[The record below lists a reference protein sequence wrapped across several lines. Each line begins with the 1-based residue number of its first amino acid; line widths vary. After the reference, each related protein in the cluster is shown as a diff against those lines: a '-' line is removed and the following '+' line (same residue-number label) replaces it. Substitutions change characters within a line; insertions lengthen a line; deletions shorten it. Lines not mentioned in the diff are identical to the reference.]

1 MEREKPRLPSD
12 IECIEHECLRSTAK
26 RTRAQRGLE
35 VLLRIV
41 SITLRIVSIKILELV
56 NIREGKGDKRAVT
69 PFDSRNRAIRTK
81 KGLSV
86 PDPPPTDHSS
96 FPPAKAT
103 QLIVDKYV
111 CRGKN

>member
-1 MEREKPRLPSD
+1 M
-12 IECIEHECLRSTAK
+12 
-26 RTRAQRGLE
+26 
-35 VLLRIV
+35 
-41 SITLRIVSIKILELV
+41 LRIVSIKILELV
-56 NIREGKGDKRAVT
+56 DIREDKGDKSAFT
-69 PFDSRNRAIRTK
+69 PFDSRNRVIRTK

-103 QLIVDKYV
+103 QLTVDRHG